1 MRVVYFMADWCAP
14 CKRFLPEVK
23 AVCREL
29 GVSLTTYDVNED
41 IDATS
46 KYNVKS
52 VPTLIIFAGDEI
64 RFRAGSIISRQQL
77 IDELQQNGGN

>member
-1 MRVVYFMADWCAP
+1 MKVLYFMADWCVP

-29 GVSLTTYDVNED
+29 GIPLTTYDVNTD
-41 IDATS
+41 MDATS

-52 VPTLIIFAGDEI
+52 VPTLIVFDGDET
-64 RFRAGSIISRQQL
+64 RFRASSIISRQQL
-77 IDELQQNGGN
+77 INELQRNGGN